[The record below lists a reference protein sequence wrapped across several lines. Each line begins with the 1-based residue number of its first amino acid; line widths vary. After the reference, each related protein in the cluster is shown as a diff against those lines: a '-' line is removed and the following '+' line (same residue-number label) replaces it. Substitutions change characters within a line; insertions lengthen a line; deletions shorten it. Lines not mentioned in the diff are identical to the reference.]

1 MLRVALRGLLAHK
14 ARMLLT
20 FLAVALGVAFVGGVL
35 VLTDTMNRAFDD
47 LFADVYRDTDAVVRS
62 DQKVE
67 GDFGPEVR
75 GNIDE
80 ALLADVQD
88 ADGVAGAEGEV
99 GGYARIIDRFGDPVG
114 NPAFGAPTLGGNW
127 SEIDE
132 LNPFNLAEGRAPRT
146 DDEIVIDRASA
157 NATDFAVGDQVD
169 VQTHDG
175 VGTYTLSGIARFGTA
190 DSPGGAS
197 FVLWTTDEAQ
207 RLLVEPDKFSSI
219 AAAADSGVSQDEL
232 ARNIRE
238 ALPADSGTQVV
249 TGAEITKETQDS
261 IKQGLSFLT
270 IFFLIFAIIAVFVGI
285 FVIYNSFAIIVAQRT
300 REMALLRAIGAR
312 RRQVWRAVVV
322 EAAIV
327 GLSASVVGF
336 IVGLGVAT
344 LLGKLLQLPEGA
356 LAVLPTSIV
365 IAVGTG
371 VIVTVL
377 SALLPA
383 WRASRVPPLAA
394 LRDVA
399 VDTTGRSRIRLTI
412 GLVLLALGAGAIVLG
427 AFAGAPLRVGMGA
440 ALVFVS
446 ILFFLAQS
454 LAGPVSAVFG
464 RPLARFRGVAGQLA
478 RANAGRNPR
487 RTAATAAALTIG
499 IGLVTFI
506 LVINTSIRASFDKT
520 LEDNFA
526 GDFVIDS
533 GTFGVV
539 GLPTT
544 VADQVSDLPDVEQAV
559 PIRFSPAFVNGD
571 DTFVTG
577 SNDGIF
583 GLLDIN
589 IVRGERRLHSGDV
602 VITDGTAKKLGV
614 APGDMV
620 DVRFLDDA
628 RLSVPPAD
636 PTTAADC
643 KPTSR
648 PPTCATVTGVY
659 EPGPTGGIGDYVVG
673 LDDFDAAVPD
683 VTDAQ
688 VFVQLKPGVSV
699 EEARPA
705 IDEIVA
711 PYVTAQVQSVDEY
724 KDAIGNQLNIF
735 LLIIVGLLSLAII
748 IAMLGIFNTIA
759 LSVLERTRELG
770 LLRAVGM
777 RRRQVRAAVRWESAI
792 ISLFGTA
799 LGLAVG
805 LLGGWGIVRA
815 LRDDGFQVFQIPIA
829 PLVGLA
835 LAGIVVGLV
844 AAVIPAWQAGRM
856 NVLDAI
862 GTE

>member
-1 MLRVALRGLLAHK
+1 
-14 ARMLLT
+14 MLLT

-47 LFADVYRDTDAVVRS
+47 LFADVYRNTDAVVRS
-62 DQKVE
+62 DQTVE
-67 GDFGPEVR
+67 SDFGPEVR

-80 ALLADVQD
+80 ALLADVQG
-88 ADGVAGAEGEV
+88 ADGVAGAEGNV
-99 GGYARIIDRFGDPVG
+99 GGYARIINRFGDPVG
-114 NPAFGAPTLGGNW
+114 NPEFGAPTLGGNW
-127 SEIDE
+127 SEIDA

-146 DDEIVIDRASA
+146 DDEIVIDRGSA
-157 NATDFAVGDQVD
+157 KSTDFGVGDQID
-169 VQTHDG
+169 VQTRDG

-197 FVLWTTDEAQ
+197 YVLWTTAEAQ
-207 RLLVEPDKFSSI
+207 RLLIEPGKFSSI
-219 AAAADSGVSQDEL
+219 IAAADSGVSQDEL
-232 ARNIRE
+232 ARNIRA
-238 ALPADSGTQVV
+238 ALADGSGTEVV

-270 IFFLIFAIIAVFVGI
+270 IFFGIFAGIAVVVGG

-300 REMALLRAIGAR
+300 REMALLRAVGAR
-312 RRQVWRAVVV
+312 RRQIRRAVVV

-327 GLSASVVGF
+327 GLVASVVGF

-344 LLGKLLQLPEGA
+344 LLGKLLRLPEGA
-356 LAVLPTSIV
+356 LAVLPSS
-365 IAVGTG
+365 IAVALATG
-371 VIVTVL
+371 VIVTVV
-377 SALLPA
+377 SAVIPA

-399 VDTTGRSRIRLTI
+399 VDTTGRSRIRVGI
-412 GLVLLALGAGAIVLG
+412 GLVLSALGAGLVVLG
-427 AFAGAPLRVGMGA
+427 AFSGAPLRVGIGV
-440 ALVFVS
+440 ALAFVG
-446 ILFFLAQS
+446 ILFLAPA
-454 LAGPVSAVFG
+454 LARPVSAVFG
-464 RPLARFRGVAGQLA
+464 RPVAAVRGVAGQIA
-478 RANAGRNPR
+478 RDNAGRNPR

-499 IGLVTFI
+499 IGLVAFI
-506 LVINTSIRASFDKT
+506 MVINTSIRASFDKT

-544 VADQVSDLPDVEQAV
+544 VADQVGELPDVQEVV
-559 PIRFSPAFVNGD
+559 PLRFSPAFVHND

-577 SNDGIF
+577 AGTGVFD
-583 GLLDIN
+583 LLSIDV
-589 IVRGERRLHSGDV
+589 VRGEGRLDAGDV
-602 VITDGTAKKLGV
+602 VVTEGTARKLHLAV
-614 APGDMV
+614 GDPV

-628 RLSVPPAD
+628 RLEQPPAD
-636 PTTAADC
+636 PTAAADC
-643 KPTSR
+643 TVASP
-648 PPTCATVTGVY
+648 PPTCATVTGIY

-673 LDDFDAAVPD
+673 LADFDAAVPD
-683 VTDAQ
+683 VTDAN

-699 EEARPA
+699 AEAKPA
-705 IDEIVA
+705 IEDIVS

-724 KDAIGNQLNIF
+724 KDAIGDQLDIF

-829 PLVGLA
+829 SLIGLS

-844 AAVIPAWQAGRM
+844 AALIPAWQAGRM

-862 GTE
+862 NTE

>member
-1 MLRVALRGLLAHK
+1 
-14 ARMLLT
+14 MLLT

-47 LFADVYRDTDAVVRS
+47 LFADVYRNTDAVVRS

-67 GDFGPEVR
+67 SDFGPEVR

-80 ALLADVQD
+80 ALLPDVED
-88 ADGVAGAEGEV
+88 ADGVAGAEGNV

-114 NPAFGAPTLGGNW
+114 NPEFGAPTLGGNW
-127 SEIDE
+127 SEIAD

-146 DDEIVIDRASA
+146 DDEVVIDRASA
-157 NATDFAVGDQVD
+157 NATDFVVGDQVD
-169 VQTHDG
+169 VQTRDG
-175 VGTYTLSGIARFGTA
+175 VGTYTVSGIARFGTA

-197 FVLWTTDEAQ
+197 YVLWTTDEAQ
-207 RLLVEPDKFSSI
+207 RLLVEPGKFSSI
-219 AAAADSGVSQDEL
+219 VAAADSGVSQDEL
-232 ARNIRE
+232 AANIRD
-238 ALPADSGTQVV
+238 ALPADAGAQVV

-270 IFFLIFAIIAVFVGI
+270 IFFGIFAGIAVFVGI

-312 RRQVWRAVVV
+312 RRQIRRSVVV

-327 GLSASVVGF
+327 GFLASVVGF

-356 LAVLPTSIV
+356 LAVLPSS
-365 IAVGTG
+365 IAVALATG

-377 SALLPA
+377 SALVPA

-394 LRDVA
+394 MRDVA
-399 VDTTGRSRIRLTI
+399 VDTTGRSRIRVAI
-412 GLVLLALGAGAIVLG
+412 GLALLALGIAAVVLG
-427 AFAGAPLRVGMGA
+427 AFTSAPLRVGIGA
-440 ALVFVS
+440 IFVFAG
-446 ILFFLAQS
+446 ILFLAPA
-454 LAGPVSAVFG
+454 LARPVSSVFG
-464 RPLARFRGVAGQLA
+464 RPVARLRGVAGQIA
-478 RANAGRNPR
+478 KDNAGRNPR

-506 LVINTSIRASFDKT
+506 MVINTSIRASFDKT

-544 VADQVSDLPDVEQAV
+544 VADQVSELPDVEQAV

-577 SNDGIF
+577 SDDGIF
-583 GLLDIN
+583 GLLDIDV
-589 IVRGERRLHSGDV
+589 VRGEGQLGSGDV
-602 VITDGTAKKLGV
+602 VITEGTAKKLRVGV
-614 APGDMV
+614 GDPV

-628 RLSVPPAD
+628 RLSQAPED
-636 PTTAADC
+636 PTAAADC
-643 KPTSR
+643 TAASP

-699 EEARPA
+699 AEAQPA
-705 IDEIVA
+705 IEDIVA

-777 RRRQVRAAVRWESAI
+777 RRRQIRSAVRWESAI
-792 ISLFGTA
+792 ISLFGTF
-799 LGLAVG
+799 LGLCVG

-815 LRDDGFQVFQIPIA
+815 LRDDGFQVFQVPIGS
-829 PLVGLA
+829 LLGLA

-844 AAVIPAWQAGRM
+844 AALIPAWQAGRM

-862 GTE
+862 NTE

>member
-1 MLRVALRGLLAHK
+1 
-14 ARMLLT
+14 MLLT

-47 LFADVYRDTDAVVRS
+47 LFADVYRNTDAVVRS
-62 DQKVE
+62 DQTVE
-67 GDFGPEVR
+67 SDFGPEVR

-80 ALLADVQD
+80 GLLADVRG
-88 ADGVAGAEGEV
+88 AAGVAGAEGNV

-127 SEIDE
+127 NEIDQ

-146 DDEIVIDRASA
+146 ADEIVIDRGSA
-157 NATDFAVGDQVD
+157 KSTDFGVGDKVD
-169 VQTHDG
+169 VQTRDG
-175 VGTYTLSGIARFGTA
+175 VATYTVSGIARFGTA

-197 FVLWTTDEAQ
+197 YVLWTTDEAQ
-207 RLLVEPDKFSSI
+207 RLLLEPGKFSSI
-219 AAAADSGVSQDEL
+219 AAAADSGVSQDQL
-232 ARNIRE
+232 ARNIRQ
-238 ALPADSGTQVV
+238 ALPEDSGTQVV

-270 IFFLIFAIIAVFVGI
+270 IFFGIFAVIAVVVGA

-312 RRQVWRAVVV
+312 RRQVRRAVVV

-327 GLSASVVGF
+327 GLVASIVGF

-356 LAVLPTSIV
+356 LAVLPSS
-365 IAVGTG
+365 IAVALATG

-394 LRDVA
+394 MRDVA
-399 VDTTGRSRIRLTI
+399 VDTTGRSRIRVVI
-412 GLVLLALGAGAIVLG
+412 GLVLFALGAALVVLG
-427 AFAGAPLRVGMGA
+427 AFTGAPARVGIGV
-440 ALVFVS
+440 ALAFLG
-446 ILFFLAQS
+446 ILFLAPA
-454 LAGPVSAVFG
+454 LARPVSSVFG
-464 RPLARFRGVAGQLA
+464 RPVAALRGVAGQIA
-478 RANAGRNPR
+478 KDNAGRNPR

-506 LVINTSIRASFDKT
+506 MVINTSIRASFDKT
-520 LEDNFA
+520 LDQNFA

-539 GLPTT
+539 GLPAT
-544 VADQVSDLPDVEQAV
+544 VAQQVGELPDVEQVV
-559 PIRFSPAFVNGD
+559 PLRFSPAFVQGD

-577 SNDGIF
+577 SNDGVF
-583 GLLDIN
+583 GLLDID
-589 IVRGERRLHSGDV
+589 IVRGKPKLDSGDV
-602 VITDGTAKKLGV
+602 VITEGTAKKLHLAV
-614 APGDMV
+614 GDSV
-620 DVRFLDDA
+620 DVRFLDDK
-628 RLSVPPAD
+628 RLEQPPAD
-636 PTTAADC
+636 PTAAANC
-643 KPTSR
+643 TENP

-683 VTDAQ
+683 VTDSQ
-688 VFVQLKPGVSV
+688 VFVQLKPGISV
-699 EEARPA
+699 AEARPA
-705 IDEIVA
+705 IEDIVS

-724 KDAIGNQLNIF
+724 KDAIGSQLNIF

-792 ISLFGTA
+792 ISLFGTF

-815 LRDDGFQVFQIPIA
+815 LRDDGFQVFRVPIG
-829 PLVGLA
+829 PIIGLSV
-835 LAGIVVGLV
+835 AGIVVGLV
-844 AAVIPAWQAGRM
+844 AALIPAWQAGRM

-862 GTE
+862 NTE